1 MIVCIVGLGTTY
13 QQNIIQDKYILYLYI
28 IYFGRLGTDQDQQED
43 SQLSNFV
50 FFLLRFVLSLTVGL
64 GPKIEQNK
72 TDATKNEGYYHD
84 FILS

>member
-1 MIVCIVGLGTTY
+1 MMTHSYSPEEKPADLKLLV
-13 QQNIIQDKYILYLYI
+13 
-28 IYFGRLGTDQDQQED
+28 YFGRSGTDQDQQED

-50 FFLLRFVLSLTVGL
+50 SFLLRFVLSLTVGL